1 MSESVESESGIMYRL
16 SPMHS
21 KLNPEGHKVYVARMK
36 PTVSYRDDDL
46 IRDVAEA
53 TNQSEAAVR
62 YFEEMRRAMI
72 ERALRD
78 GKAVYVGGVANIVT
92 VQGPFDTID
101 GEFDPSRNKL
111 AVTGFTYGSRQR
123 CLEGIVP
130 ENMEK
135 GALPRLGSVREEG
148 QAENELCVAGRTISI
163 TGSDLKLDASAEDEG
178 VRLVDAKTGEVVSV
192 AAVESSGLTTAYC
205 RFAELPPPGRYMLV
219 VATRAGLSREHKV
232 AEASREVAV
241 MEV

>member
-1 MSESVESESGIMYRL
+1 MSEPVESESGIMYRL

-205 RFAELPPPGRYMLV
+205 RFAELPPPGRYMLL

-232 AEASREVAV
+232 AEALREVAV
-241 MEV
+241 KEV